1 MRKFWPFSFF
11 FVFFAAV
18 ASFAPYMVPY
28 FQSLNFT
35 GAQIGFL
42 TAVPPLIILFMAPFW
57 TKLADTTNR
66 HKLIMG
72 ISLLISTSGLILFSQ
87 ANTFLAV
94 LGVAILFNVF
104 SAPILSFANSATVF
118 MLGAE
123 KELYGRLRLGGT
135 IGFGITAT
143 IVGALVEDNGIK
155 LAFWIAAGLFFIGF
169 LISLKLLYRNEDIRD
184 TDEEKDQNQGEG
196 QSISTLLKNPRW
208 LLFLT
213 IAFTGGVALTTGS
226 NYFFPFM
233 KEIGASQT
241 TMGLALSIGTIV
253 EIPVL
258 LFSNLL
264 IRRYKAYGV
273 LVFATFMTG
282 LRFILFALA
291 GDPAMV
297 MVIQILNGFT
307 FPLLSVAGVA
317 YADENAPEALR
328 STAQGLFNAALMGI
342 GAAVGGFISGLLL
355 ETIGAQGLYMTV
367 GVAILL
373 VLAIVMFVHS
383 RLPPEPSTIY

>member
-11 FVFFAAV
+11 FVFFASV
-18 ASFAPYMVPY
+18 ASFAPYLVPY

-72 ISLLISTSGLILFSQ
+72 ISLFISTSGLILFSQ

-104 SAPILSFANSATVF
+104 SAPILAFANSAAVF
-118 MLGAE
+118 MLGTE

-169 LISLKLLYRNEDIRD
+169 LISLKLLYRNEDSKD
-184 TDEEKDQNQGEG
+184 TDEDKNQSQGEG

-213 IAFTGGVALTTGS
+213 LAFTGGVALTTGS

-264 IRRYKAYGV
+264 IRRFKAYGV
-273 LVFATFMTG
+273 LVFSTFMTG

-291 GDPAMV
+291 ADPAAV

-328 STAQGLFNAALMGI
+328 STAQGLFNAALMGV

-373 VLAIVMFVHS
+373 VLATVMFIHS
-383 RLPPEPSTIY
+383 RLAAEPVAV